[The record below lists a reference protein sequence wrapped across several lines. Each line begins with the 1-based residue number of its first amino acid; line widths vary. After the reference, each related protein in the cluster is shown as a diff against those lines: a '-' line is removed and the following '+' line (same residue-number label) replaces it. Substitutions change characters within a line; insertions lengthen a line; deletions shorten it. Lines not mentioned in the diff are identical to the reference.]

1 MGEIEEYRQTQ
12 NDSSDESQEQGN
24 SADPKKKKK
33 GRADDGE
40 SVDLG
45 EGLQTYV
52 SVKQEEEVDLG
63 CDKTLMLV
71 NDQPTQVADNEP
83 SDEPD
88 FMKYIKNM
96 NINQISNNYV
106 AGNSI
111 GNQDGLP

>member
-1 MGEIEEYRQTQ
+1 
-12 NDSSDESQEQGN
+12 
-24 SADPKKKKK
+24 
-33 GRADDGE
+33 
-40 SVDLG
+40 
-45 EGLQTYV
+45 
-52 SVKQEEEVDLG
+52 
-63 CDKTLMLV
+63 MLV

-111 GNQDGLP
+111 GNQD